1 MATAATK
8 GMFNKYQQAAFDKN
22 KARYQKARLVDLPA
36 LTEERYGLKISGRG
50 SDLRVDGEGLRF
62 GLNSQKEWLTNGV
75 SQGDSVQTIIQLDK
89 YYLNKD
95 TDINSAVNIIE
106 TFQKSPKNV
115 ATFKSDDFQQA
126 ASNSEFKLPKADGQD
141 KSGKLFDYVTK
152 ERSISWNTINDAQAA
167 GFLDKTSAGIRFL
180 GHDAAGQTKF
190 AEVRLIEPK
199 NINGKQVKSQ
209 CLPGSSRAYPP
220 IWPGTEKSQ
229 IHLVEGGFSGLGL
242 REILNRQGLD
252 YTIIASGGKDNTAW
266 VKQAHINQILKQS
279 SVIIIIWQENE
290 KNEAIQKQS
299 DEAMERLQSAL
310 KAAGINNIHVTRPPP
325 SIKDT
330 ADWNAI
336 QKELLRQEKSQEQ
349 SQSKSY

>member
-1 MATAATK
+1 MATVK

-22 KARYQKARLVDLPA
+22 KVRYQNARLVDLPA

-62 GLNSQKEWLTNGV
+62 GLSSQKEWLTNGV
-75 SQGDSVQTIIQLDK
+75 SQGDAIQTIRQLDK
-89 YYLNKD
+89 HYLGKV
-95 TDINSAVNIIE
+95 TDIKEAIAIIE
-106 TFQKSPKNV
+106 SFQKSPKNV

-126 ASNSEFKLPKADGQD
+126 TSNNEFNLPKADGQD
-141 KSGKLFDYVTK
+141 KAGKLFDYVTK

-209 CLPGSSRAYPP
+209 CLLGSSRAYPP

-266 VKQAHINQILKQS
+266 VKQPHINQILKQS
-279 SVIIIIWQENE
+279 SVTIWRENE
-290 KNEAIQKQS
+290 KNEAIQRQS
-299 DEAMERLQSAL
+299 DEALERLKTTL
-310 KAAGINNIHVTRPPP
+310 KSAGINNIHVTHPPP
-325 SIKDT
+325 GIKDT
-330 ADWNAI
+330 ADWNAF
-336 QKELLRQEKSQEQ
+336 QKELLRQEKSQEH
-349 SQSKSY
+349 SQLKSY